1 MAKYFEFKG
10 LPLVRK
16 GSEIYYGS
24 MGDPEVVYMQ
34 LSGKEKVGE
43 VECATKVRLYRMLT
57 DESVPPMQRIT
68 KTAEKP
74 TLYEALDLACDWIGT
89 RKQK

>member
-1 MAKYFEFKG
+1 MAKYFEYKG

-16 GSEIYYGS
+16 NSEIYFGR

-34 LSGKEKVGE
+34 LIGKNRVGN
-43 VECATKVRLYRMLT
+43 VDCATKVRLYRMAT
-57 DESVPPMQRIT
+57 DESISPMERIR

-74 TLYEALDLACDWIGT
+74 SLFEALDLACDWIAP
-89 RKQK
+89 RKQ